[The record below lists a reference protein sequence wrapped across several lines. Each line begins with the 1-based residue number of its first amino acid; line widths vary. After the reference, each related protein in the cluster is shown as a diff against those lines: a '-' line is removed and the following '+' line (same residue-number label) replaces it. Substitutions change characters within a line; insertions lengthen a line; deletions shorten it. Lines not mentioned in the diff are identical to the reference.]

1 MCDEPS
7 TGDRSG
13 SSDDAGPSGPG
24 WLESDLD
31 AFESVEYLPG
41 DEAYRATF
49 DADGVAPSV
58 AAVEAVSAVADVDP
72 TDLPPLYAV
81 ADPDAL
87 DALLGAGGGP
97 VDVVFELAGHHV
109 RLDSGRVVVRP
120 PETDR

>member
-1 MCDEPS
+1 MP
-7 TGDRSG
+7 
-13 SSDDAGPSGPG
+13 
-24 WLESDLD
+24 
-31 AFESVEYLPG
+31 AFESVEYLPE

-72 TDLPPLYAV
+72 TDLPPLYSV
-81 ADPDAL
+81 VDPDAL
-87 DALLGAGGGP
+87 DTLLEGGGP